1 MDSSGIVH
9 AKYVSD
15 PDDFEVDEFEM
26 EEEEEQEQRKRSIPR
41 RYEPD
46 DDDNVTSPL
55 SPDTDEFLAL
65 EQQVLMEEE
74 KDDFQLDQTPTRN
87 SSVANRKSSTSVD
100 PQGPS
105 IIVRTASYTE
115 KSPSSMEQE
124 HLLHLEQQKQLLQ
137 SELESKLEERKR
149 SIDAAENLVMDEEGQ
164 LQMLERRPLRYDCF
178 ATTFW

>member
-26 EEEEEQEQRKRSIPR
+26 EEEEEQEQRKRSIQR
-41 RYEPD
+41 RYEPN
-46 DDDNVTSPL
+46 DDNDNTPL
-55 SPDTDEFLAL
+55 SPDTNEFLAL
-65 EQQVLMEEE
+65 EKQVLMEEE
-74 KDDFQLDQTPTRN
+74 KDHFRLEQTPSRN
-87 SSVANRKSSTSVD
+87 SSAANRKSSTSVD
-100 PQGPS
+100 LQGPS

-124 HLLHLEQQKQLLQ
+124 HLLQLEQQKQLLQ

-164 LQMLERRPLRYDCF
+164 LQMLERRPLRYYCPMISVLI
-178 ATTFW
+178 